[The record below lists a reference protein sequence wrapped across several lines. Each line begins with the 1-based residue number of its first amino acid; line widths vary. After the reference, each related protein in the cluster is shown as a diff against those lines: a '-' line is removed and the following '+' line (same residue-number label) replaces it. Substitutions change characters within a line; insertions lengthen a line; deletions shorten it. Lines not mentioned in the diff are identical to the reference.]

1 MNRNDS
7 TDDETILEGLRR
19 HMAGVDGLI
28 PEAPV
33 LDASFAA
40 ATPIR
45 SGVVVRSRVGWT
57 GFASL
62 ALVAAIVVVAVGA
75 GLAGRTFGGPGAAPS
90 SAGSVSITYS
100 LVLPSGAQVKKAD
113 LDATKVVL
121 ENRLASVGISSAQVK
136 LTTDGQSWLN
146 SVWVYAEGMADPA
159 PIRRLAQT
167 GRVEFVLLPPET
179 YGTPTAPGTKPVPS
193 AGDAIDPALPAQFTS
208 ADIDPSQ
215 SAAETDQSTGMW
227 GVSLSFKDA
236 SVASFAAWSGQHVG
250 DYFAVVLDGKAVT
263 VPYFK
268 APITDGKATISG
280 FPSADSASEF
290 AAIIRSGPLPYPLAE
305 QSSQVNDATIVGP
318 DTLLPAGIV
327 TSGRTVGNASAP
339 VTIDVYVDYQCAACS
354 VLYRSVLPQVIDT
367 YVMPGKARIVSHDL
381 MWVNLA
387 LETGQESLDAA
398 NAARCAADQGQF
410 ANYQA
415 WLFANQGT
423 EGSGAFSKARL
434 VAIAE
439 QAGLDGVTF
448 KACVDNGRHNAEV
461 RAESDAVAMTLPG
474 VPSILVNGKL
484 LSSGT
489 YDDIQAAVDAALIS
503 VASPSTSA
511 APSAVASSAA
521 APSAASSDAPVPSV
535 APVPSAASSIVP
547 TQMPTA
553 VPSTAAA
560 ATP

>member
-7 TDDETILEGLRR
+7 TDDEAILEGLRR
-19 HMAGVDGLI
+19 HMAGVEGLI

-75 GLAGRTFGGPGAAPS
+75 GLAGRASGGPGAAPS
-90 SAGSVSITYS
+90 SGTGSVAITYS
-100 LVLPSGAQVKKAD
+100 LVLPSGAQVTKAD
-113 LDATKVVL
+113 LDATKAVL
-121 ENRLASVGISSAQVK
+121 ESRLASVGISSAQVK

-146 SVWVYAEGMADPA
+146 SVWVYAEGLADPA

-179 YGTPTAPGTKPVPS
+179 YGTSTAPGTKPVPNV
-193 AGDAIDPALPAQFTS
+193 GDAIDPTLPAQFTS

-215 SAAETDQSTGMW
+215 AAAELDSGTGMW
-227 GVSLSFKDA
+227 AVAFGFNDA
-236 SVASFAAWSGQHVG
+236 SIASFAAWSGQHVG
-250 DYFAVVLDGKAVT
+250 DYFALVLDGKAVT
-263 VPYFK
+263 VPFFV
-268 APITDGKATISG
+268 APITDGKGKISG
-280 FPSADSASEF
+280 FPSADSAKEL

-305 QSSQVNDATIVGP
+305 QSSQENPTTIVGP
-318 DTLLPAGIV
+318 DAALPAGIV

-354 VLYRSVLPQVIDT
+354 VLYRSVLPQVIET
-367 YVMPGKARIVSHDL
+367 YVMPGEARIVFHDFI
-381 MWVNLA
+381 VIDSA
-387 LETGQESLDAA
+387 TGGQESLDAA

-410 ANYQA
+410 DTYQA

-423 EGSGAFSKARL
+423 EGGGAFSKARL

-439 QAGLDGVTF
+439 QAGLDGATF
-448 KACVDNGRHNAEV
+448 QTCVDNGSHNAEV
-461 RAESDAVAMTLPG
+461 RAESDAAATTLLG
-474 VPSILVNGKL
+474 VPSILVNGKP
-484 LSSGT
+484 LSSVT
-489 YDDIQAAVDAALIS
+489 YDDIKAAVDAALLS
-503 VASPSTSA
+503 VASPSTSTS
-511 APSAVASSAA
+511 PSAGSPATS
-521 APSAASSDAPVPSV
+521 SAASSS
-535 APVPSAASSIVP
+535 VP